1 MIIWVG
7 SHPDYYG
14 RSSLMPRHKE
24 TERDKVMGETRQLL
38 LEAATAEFA
47 REGYK
52 GANINRI
59 SRAAGFAKGTI
70 YNYFPSKRALMLAL
84 IDVIAASHH
93 QYMVEQV
100 GQEEDPVRRLQ
111 RFFEAGL
118 EWIIHDLSQGRVML
132 TMLNGPDAEFKL
144 RMWQG
149 YQPMHQLLITAI
161 LVPGMEQGLFRQL
174 DPAAT
179 AGLLMTLYLGI
190 GSAVNDEGESQ
201 LAPEWIAGFVLEGL
215 RKQARE
221 VMEV

>member
-1 MIIWVG
+1 
-7 SHPDYYG
+7 
-14 RSSLMPRHKE
+14 MPRHKE
-24 TERDKVMGETRQLL
+24 TERDKVMGETRLLL
-38 LEAATAEFA
+38 LEAATDEFA
-47 REGYK
+47 REGYN

-59 SRAAGFAKGTI
+59 SKAAGFAKGTI

-84 IDVIAASHH
+84 IDRIAASHH
-93 QYMVEQV
+93 QYMIEQV
-100 GQEEDPVRRLQ
+100 QEEDPVRRLQ

-118 EWIIHDLSQGRVML
+118 EWIVHNLAQGRVML

-149 YQPMHQLLITAI
+149 YQPMHQLLIADI
-161 LVPGMEQGLFRQL
+161 LVPGMELGLFRHL

-190 GSAVNDEGESQ
+190 GSAVNDEGRSQ

-215 RKQARE
+215 RKQAE
-221 VMEV
+221 

>member
-1 MIIWVG
+1 LV
-7 SHPDYYG
+7 
-14 RSSLMPRHKE
+14 PRHKE

-47 REGYK
+47 REGYN
-52 GANINRI
+52 GANINRM

-84 IDVIAASHH
+84 IDLIAASHH

-100 GQEEDPVRRLQ
+100 QQEEDPVRRLH

-118 EWIIHDLSQGRVML
+118 EWIVHNLSQGRVML

-149 YQPMHQLLITAI
+149 YQPMQQLLVADV
-161 LVPGMEQGLFRQL
+161 LVPGMELGLFRRL

-190 GSAVNDEGESQ
+190 GSSVNDEGRSQ
-201 LAPEWIAGFVLEGL
+201 LPSEWIAGFVLEGL
-215 RKQARE
+215 RKQPEQALE
-221 VMEV
+221 VEI

>member
-1 MIIWVG
+1 
-7 SHPDYYG
+7 
-14 RSSLMPRHKE
+14 MPRHKE
-24 TERDKVMGETRQLL
+24 TERDKVMGDTRRML

-47 REGYK
+47 REGYN

-84 IDVIAASHH
+84 IDLIASSHH
-93 QYMVEQV
+93 EFMLEQV
-100 GQEEDPVRRLQ
+100 QQEEDRVLLLQ
-111 RFFEAGL
+111 RFFQAGL
-118 EWIIHDLSQGRVML
+118 EWIIENLSQGRVML
-132 TMLNGPDAEFKL
+132 TILNGPDADFKQ

-149 YQPMHQLLITAI
+149 YQPMHQLLINDI
-161 LVPGMEQGLFRQL
+161 LIPGIELGLFRQI

-190 GSAVNDEGESQ
+190 GSATNEEGRSY

-215 RKQARE
+215 RKKE
-221 VMEV
+221 